1 MIGAV
6 LAKHRIDQQRLPLGL
21 GHGVGV
27 ALNFKR
33 DGHDVVLSTKAM
45 SDSILTRPVFMAVV
59 NIDWFYT
66 GVP

>member
-1 MIGAV
+1 LVIGAV

-33 DGHDVVLSTKAM
+33 DGHDVVLSSLADEI
-45 SDSILTRPVFMAVV
+45 SFNLFR
-59 NIDWFYT
+59 
-66 GVP
+66 